1 MSMEFLQERL
11 LKLAAVD
18 ATPLDGST
26 ATRTYQNA
34 DKVKTYFFGL
44 QQGVDAVEITVD
56 GTGSDGNTGVFN
68 MYGYGVAS
76 PNKLL
81 PEIAAA
87 QRIFI
92 AVTLTLGTAVAAA
105 NRLWAEHFTG
115 TDLHTKT
122 IGLYDNA
129 LAGNG
134 IAKIALDTRGL
145 TGLYI
150 EPITFTTL
158 TALCFHIRELIQY

>member
-11 LKLAAVD
+11 LKLTAVD

-26 ATRTYQNA
+26 GGRTYKNA
-34 DKVKTYFFGL
+34 DKLKTYFFGL

-68 MYGYGVAS
+68 MYGYGVAG
-76 PNKLL
+76 NRLA
-81 PEIAAA
+81 PEMGAA
-87 QRIFI
+87 QRIFL

-105 NRLWAEHFTG
+105 NRLWAEHFEG

-122 IGLYDNA
+122 VGLYDNA

-158 TALCFHIRELIQY
+158 TALCFHIRELKQY

>member
-11 LKLAAVD
+11 LKLTAVD

-26 ATRTYQNA
+26 ALRTYQNA
-34 DKVKTYFFGL
+34 HKVKAYFVGL

-56 GTGSDGNTGVFN
+56 GTGSDGDTGVFN
-68 MYGYGVAS
+68 MYGYGI
-76 PNKLL
+76 PGDRLN
-81 PEIAAA
+81 PEIGAA
-87 QRIFI
+87 QRIFLT
-92 AVTLTLGTAVAAA
+92 VTLTLGTAVAAA

-134 IAKIALDTRGL
+134 IAKIALDTRGM

-150 EPITFTTL
+150 EPITFSTL
-158 TALCFHIRELIQY
+158 TALCFHIRELKQY